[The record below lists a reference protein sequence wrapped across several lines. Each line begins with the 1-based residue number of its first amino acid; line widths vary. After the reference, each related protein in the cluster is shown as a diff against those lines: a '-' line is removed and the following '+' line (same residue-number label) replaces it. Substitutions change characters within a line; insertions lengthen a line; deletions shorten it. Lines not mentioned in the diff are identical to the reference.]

1 MYDKMK
7 ITSSVLKVKLGK
19 WWALRDLNP
28 GPLRYERSALTT
40 YQRIIIKFLLYFQS
54 FLYRFFK
61 TYFENSPWH
70 KYGTSKEKKWL
81 HLENGT
87 VNGMFKSG

>member
-28 GPLRYERSALTT
+28 GPLRYERSALT
-40 YQRIIIKFLLYFQS
+40 
-54 FLYRFFK
+54 
-61 TYFENSPWH
+61 N
-70 KYGTSKEKKWL
+70 
-81 HLENGT
+81 
-87 VNGMFKSG
+87 